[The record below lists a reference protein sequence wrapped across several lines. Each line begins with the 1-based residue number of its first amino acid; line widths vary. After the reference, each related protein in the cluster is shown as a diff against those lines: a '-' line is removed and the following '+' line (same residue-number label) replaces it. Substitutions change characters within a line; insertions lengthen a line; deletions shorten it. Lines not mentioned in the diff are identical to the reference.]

1 MSNFIVAYG
10 WMLDFEDPDKHFL
23 PHPDATPEGKTG
35 PCMAIAGINSCEF
48 PTQYAAIAAAF
59 FTDRGPLIQQFYKQK
74 FWNGW
79 LQGILSDEVAKRV
92 FDFSVNSGPSR
103 ATITLQEAINQVI
116 TVYHRP
122 VIGTDG
128 VLGPITVATAN
139 ACDPEALVKA
149 FCNLRLEFYQS
160 LPEWSLYGAG
170 WKIRA
175 LA

>member
-1 MSNFIVAYG
+1 MSDFLVCYG
-10 WMLDFEDPDKHFL
+10 WTLEFEDPDKHFL
-23 PHPDATPEGKTG
+23 PHPDATPEGKKG

-48 PTQYAAIAAAF
+48 SEQYAAIAAAS
-59 FTDRGPLIQQFYKQK
+59 FTDRGPLVQQFYKQN

-79 LQGILSDEVAKRV
+79 LQGILSNEVAKRV
-92 FDFSVNSGPSR
+92 FDFSVNSGPER
-103 ATITLQEAINQVI
+103 AVLTFQQAVNDFHSPPLAI
-116 TVYHRP
+116 
-122 VIGTDG
+122 DG
-128 VLGPITVATAN
+128 ALGPLTVAATN

-160 LPEWSLYGAG
+160 LPDWNLYGAG